1 MFVPLVREL
10 RITHYQW
17 DRPFIADSTAITQ
30 TFGLKPQP
38 IDDALREAAQL
49 LRSTACP
56 ICR

>member
-1 MFVPLVREL
+1 MPRVREL

-49 LRSTACP
+49 VR
-56 ICR
+56 